1 MLHGGHLEVDW
12 LEGEEH
18 LNCVNIVH
26 LFLQSTTEVREAH
39 RQGSQCHRG
48 GNPPP
53 HTHTMF

>member
-53 HTHTMF
+53 PTHTMF